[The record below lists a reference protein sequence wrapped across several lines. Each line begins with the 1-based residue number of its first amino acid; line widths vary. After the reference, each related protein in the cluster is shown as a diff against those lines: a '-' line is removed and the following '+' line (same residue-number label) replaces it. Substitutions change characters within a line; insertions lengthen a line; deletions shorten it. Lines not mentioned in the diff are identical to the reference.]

1 MTDRLITALQN
12 PALYDHE
19 VTGFGVIETHI
30 SWVLLTGPY
39 AYKIKKPVDLGFL
52 DFTTLEQRR
61 DFCHQE
67 LTLNRRLAPQLYL
80 DVIAITGSESSPRL
94 GDEGNAIEYAVKMK
108 QFDQPQQLDRVL
120 ARGELLPS
128 HIDQLAARVAAFHQ
142 SAEVAVTNSPYGTPA
157 AILKPVIDNFL
168 HIEPLLES
176 SADKAA
182 LSRLQHWSES
192 TYQRL
197 ETTFSER
204 KANSHIRNCHGDMH
218 LANMVLLDNEVVIFD
233 CIEFNENLRWID
245 VISEVAFTTMD
256 LTERG
261 RSDFAMRYL
270 NAYLHHSG
278 DYSGLAVLRFYQVYR
293 ALVRAKVTIIRLQQA
308 NITPQQHAALLN
320 DYRRYIALA
329 EQYTAPYP
337 TPLIIT
343 HGVSGSGKTT
353 LTQPALEYYGLIRLR
368 SDVERK
374 RIFGL
379 SPEART
385 GSAPGSGIYSPDA
398 GQRTYQHLAELA
410 RAVITSGW
418 PVVVDATFL
427 KHRERELFQQLAQ
440 ELGIKFI
447 IIHLYTD
454 EQLLRQWITERQR
467 QARDASEA
475 TLEILDRQFATQEPP
490 TATEADMIIS
500 IDSSPDTA
508 AQTLINHLKN
518 VLDKAL

>member
-1 MTDRLITALQN
+1 MTNGLITALQN
-12 PALYDHE
+12 PALYDHP
-19 VTGFGVIETHI
+19 VTGFEVIETHI

-52 DFTTLEQRR
+52 DFTTLEQRHNY
-61 DFCHQE
+61 CQQE

-80 DVIAITGSESSPRL
+80 NVVAITDSESLPQL
-94 GDEGNAIEYAVKMK
+94 GGNGDVIEYAVKMK
-108 QFDQPQQLDRVL
+108 QFAQTQQLDRVL
-120 ARGELLPS
+120 ARGELLPE

-142 SAEVAVTNSPYGTPA
+142 SIEVAPADSPHGTTK
-157 AILKPVIDNFL
+157 AIFKPVTDNFL

-176 SADKAA
+176 SADKTA
-182 LSRLQHWSES
+182 LSRLQGWSVN
-192 TYQRL
+192 TFQRL
-197 ETTFSER
+197 ESTIAER
-204 KANSHIRNCHGDMH
+204 KANGYIRNCHGDMH
-218 LANMVLLDNEVVIFD
+218 LANMVLMDNEVVIFD

-261 RSDFAMRYL
+261 RPDFAVRYL

-293 ALVRAKVTIIRLQQA
+293 ALVRAKVTVIRMQQKD
-308 NITPQQHAALLN
+308 ITLPQRDTLLR

-329 EQYTAPYP
+329 EQYTALCP

-353 LTQPALEYYGLIRLR
+353 LTQPALEHYGLIRLR

-374 RIFGL
+374 RLFGL
-379 SPEART
+379 SPDART
-385 GSAPGSGIYSPDA
+385 DSAPGSGIYSPDA
-398 GQRTYQHLAELA
+398 GQRTYRHLAELA
-410 RAVITSGW
+410 RTVIHGGW

-427 KHRERELFQQLAQ
+427 KHHERELFQHLAHG
-440 ELGIKFI
+440 LGIKFI
-447 IIHLYTD
+447 IIHFYAD
-454 EQLLRQWITERQR
+454 EALLRRWVMARQQ

-475 TLEILDRQFATQEPP
+475 TLEILDRQLTTQEPL
-490 TATEADMIIS
+490 TDDEADMIIK
-500 IDSSPDTA
+500 IDSGMETA
-508 AQTLINHLKN
+508 ARTLINHLKN